1 MSEDREEHA
10 EVEEETPF
18 DANPPV
24 DPSQPQV
31 GNSKARF
38 FLPREARP
46 EEEARDG
53 EEEGDRE
60 EEHGESAGGAR

>member
-1 MSEDREEHA
+1 MAEERVEQ
-10 EVEEETPF
+10 EVQEEETSF

-38 FLPREARP
+38 FVP
-46 EEEARDG
+46 
-53 EEEGDRE
+53 RE
-60 EEHGESAGGAR
+60 EEDREHEEEQSRSSGDAR